1 MPRTDC
7 ARLCGGGAG
16 IMCAMTPSGTTHV
29 LFDFFGT
36 LVDYSAAVAGACA
49 AMDCAQ
55 LIRSYGGGLDEVAFI
70 RAWDGAYDS
79 FYSVAVVDHREFSME
94 QLSRSLLADVLRREP
109 TPAESRALVTTYVRQ
124 WNDGVRYRP
133 DTPAILA
140 RLAERFGLAVVSN
153 THEAE
158 LVPAHIAAMGVGHH
172 FDTVLTSVE
181 FGWRKPHPSIYAEA
195 LDRLGI
201 DASRAVFVGD
211 TYDADFA
218 GPQAAGIRAYL
229 IDPAHAYDIPADQRL
244 DSLADLPARLLS

>member
-1 MPRTDC
+1 
-7 ARLCGGGAG
+7 
-16 IMCAMTPSGTTHV
+16 MCAMLPGRTTHV

-49 AMDCAQ
+49 ATDCAA
-55 LIRSYGGGLDEVAFI
+55 LIRSYGAGLDEATFI
-70 RAWDGAYDS
+70 SAWDSAYDS
-79 FYSVAVVDHREFSME
+79 YHSVAILDHREFSMD
-94 QLSRSLLADVLRREP
+94 QLSRSFLADVLGREP
-109 TPAESRALVTTYVRQ
+109 TPAESSALVSTYIRQ
-124 WNDGVRYRP
+124 WNHGVRYRP

-140 RLAERFGLAVVSN
+140 KLAERLTLAVVSN

-158 LVPAHIAAMGVGHH
+158 LVPAHIAAMGISDH

-201 DASRAVFVGD
+201 QASRAVFVGD

-229 IDPAHAYDIPADQRL
+229 IDPTHAHDIPADQRL
-244 DSLADLPARLLS
+244 DSLADLPARLLL